1 MRLGKYEMEILRI
14 LVNGERSVP
23 FRKVREDITGHQS
36 LKWGKLPYDKHY
48 EVDRLFKTL
57 SRATKTLEEK
67 GLIKRDGYV
76 GYGGR
81 ISRIWR
87 LELTEEGRNQYIKRV
102 S

>member
-1 MRLGKYEMEILRI
+1 MRIGKYEMEILRI
-14 LVNGERSVP
+14 LVEGDGSVP
-23 FRKVREDITGHQS
+23 FRKIREIITGHQS

-48 EVDRLFKTL
+48 EIDRLFKTL

-76 GYGGR
+76 GYRGR

-87 LELTEEGRNQYIKRV
+87 LELTEEGKNQYIKRV